1 MTGGCAVTGNKT
13 LGYHPG
19 NTIIHH
25 LSGTSKMLF
34 FLIVSVSSMLTY
46 DTRLIIFISIC
57 SLALIKISD
66 IHWKDIS
73 FVIKFILFFSVLNIL
88 AVYVFQPSYGEILY
102 GSKTVIIEG
111 FGRFYLTLEELFYLI
126 NLCLKYFATIPLV
139 VVFLLTT
146 DPSEF
151 AGSLSKIGVSYKIS
165 YAVSLAL
172 RYIPDIQEE
181 YFSISSSQMAR
192 GYEISEKGKLRERIK
207 GAANIVLPLI
217 LSSLDR
223 IETISTAMELRRFGE
238 KEKRTFYSEKPFSK
252 LDYLTV
258 ISAFLILGMTILLS
272 YINKGRFY
280 NPF

>member
-66 IHWKDIS
+66 IHWEDIS
-73 FVIKFILFFSVLNIL
+73 FVIKFI
-88 AVYVFQPSYGEILY
+88 
-102 GSKTVIIEG
+102 
-111 FGRFYLTLEELFYLI
+111 
-126 NLCLKYFATIPLV
+126 
-139 VVFLLTT
+139 LTT